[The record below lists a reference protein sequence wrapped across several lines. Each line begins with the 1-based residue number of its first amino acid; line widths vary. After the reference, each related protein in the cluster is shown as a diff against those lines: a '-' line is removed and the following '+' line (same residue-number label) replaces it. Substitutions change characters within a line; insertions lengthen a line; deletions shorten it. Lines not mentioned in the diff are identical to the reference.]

1 MYVLERM
8 GGIILN
14 KQLIA
19 CCGLDCEKCDARIA
33 TVNNDDQL
41 RKKTAKLWSK
51 MNQVLITPDM
61 INCMGCRVEG
71 IKAAFCDSVCE
82 IKKCVVEKG
91 FSTCAD
97 CPDIDSCEKMK
108 MVSTSNPD
116 VMNNLKSL

>member
-1 MYVLERM
+1 MYVLKRM

-33 TVNNDDQL
+33 TINNDDQL

-61 INCMGCRVEG
+61 INCMGCRAEG
-71 IKAAFCDSVCE
+71 IKAAFCDSMCE

-91 FSTCAD
+91 FSTCAN
-97 CPDIDSCEKMK
+97 CPDINSCEKMK

-116 VMNNLKSL
+116 AMNNLKSL

>member
-1 MYVLERM
+1 MYVLKRM
-8 GGIILN
+8 GEIILN

-33 TVNNDDQL
+33 TINNDDQL

-61 INCMGCRVEG
+61 INCMGCRAEG
-71 IKAAFCDSVCE
+71 IKAAFCDSMCE

-91 FSTCAD
+91 FSTCAN
-97 CPDIDSCEKMK
+97 CPDINSCEKMK

-116 VMNNLKSL
+116 AMNNLKSL